1 MFSYYLCYNKSTGRG
16 ERKVNTIENIY
27 VESWFIT
34 KNFNQQQQYA
44 ISRAE
49 SVEVIG
55 ETEKAAKVAWFTKY
69 GTITS
74 WVPKSVCGLAEKS
87 EAAKKVEEEIEARAK
102 AARERLEAAEK
113 HYEAVLAFAKEN
125 KVKGARRG
133 LKLRTLYAKIADAG
147 LEFPEEETTTEEKAT
162 EIVEAVATEETATE
176 TTETTETAT
185 EVATEEVATEEV
197 ATEETASGFVT
208 DEEKI
213 EALKKKIIATATA
226 TVSPEGLT
234 PADFKQRV
242 LHEVLEVSRR
252 VQAAFLAN
260 TMNKRLHLFWKAA
273 RLAAKAF

>member
-1 MFSYYLCYNKSTGRG
+1 M
-16 ERKVNTIENIY
+16 ENIY
-27 VESWFIT
+27 VESWFIA

-49 SVEVIG
+49 RVEVIG
-55 ETEKAAKVAWFTKY
+55 ETEKAVKVAWFTKY

-125 KVKGARRG
+125 KVKGIRRG
-133 LKLRTLYAKIADAG
+133 LKLRTLYAKIAEAG

-185 EVATEEVATEEV
+185 E
-197 ATEETASGFVT
+197 ETASGFVT

-213 EALKKKIIATATA
+213 EALRAKIIATATA
-226 TVSPEGLT
+226 TVNAEGLT
-234 PADFKQRV
+234 PATLRQRV
-242 LHEVLEVSRR
+242 LNEVLEVSRR
-252 VQAAFLAN
+252 AKAAFLAN

>member
-1 MFSYYLCYNKSTGRG
+1 M
-16 ERKVNTIENIY
+16 ENIY
-27 VESWFIT
+27 VESWFIA

-49 SVEVIG
+49 SVEVIA
-55 ETEKAAKVAWFTKY
+55 ETEKAVKIAWTTKY
-69 GTITS
+69 GTIKS

-125 KVKGARRG
+125 KVKGVRRG
-133 LKLRTLYAKIADAG
+133 LKLRTLYAKIAEAG
-147 LEFPEEETTTEEKAT
+147 LEFPEEEKTEEKAAEVVEAVAT
-162 EIVEAVATEETATE
+162 EEPATETVEAVATEETV
-176 TTETTETAT
+176 TETTETA
-185 EVATEEVATEEV
+185 A
-197 ATEETASGFVT
+197 EETASGFVT

-213 EALKKKIIATATA
+213 EELKKKIIATATS

-242 LHEVLEVSRR
+242 LNEVLEVSRR
-252 VQAAFLAN
+252 AKAAFLKNA
-260 TMNKRLHLFWKAA
+260 MNKRLHLFWKAA
-273 RLAAKAF
+273 RLATKAF

>member
-1 MFSYYLCYNKSTGRG
+1 M
-16 ERKVNTIENIY
+16 ENIY
-27 VESWFIT
+27 VESWFIA

-44 ISRAE
+44 ISRADRI
-49 SVEVIG
+49 EVIG
-55 ETEKAAKVAWFTKY
+55 ETEKAVKVAWTTKY
-69 GTITS
+69 GTIKS

-113 HYEAVLAFAKEN
+113 HYEAVLSFAKEN
-125 KVKGARRG
+125 KVKGVRRG
-133 LKLRTLYAKIADAG
+133 LKLRTLYAKIAEAG
-147 LEFPEEETTTEEKAT
+147 LEFPEEETTEEKAA
-162 EIVEAVATEETATE
+162 EVVEAVATEETATE
-176 TTETTETAT
+176 TTEETTA
-185 EVATEEVATEEV
+185 EVATEEVSTEEV

-213 EALKKKIIATATA
+213 EELKKKIIATATA

-242 LHEVLEVSRR
+242 LNEVLEVSRR
-252 VQAAFLAN
+252 AKAAFLAN
-260 TMNKRLHLFWKAA
+260 AMNKRMHLFWKAA

>member
-1 MFSYYLCYNKSTGRG
+1 M
-16 ERKVNTIENIY
+16 ENIY
-27 VESWFIT
+27 VESWFIA

-49 SVEVIG
+49 SVEVIA
-55 ETEKAAKVAWFTKY
+55 ETEKAVRIAWTTKY
-69 GTITS
+69 GTIKS

-125 KVKGARRG
+125 KVKGVRRG
-133 LKLRTLYAKIADAG
+133 LKLRTLYAKIAEAG
-147 LEFPEEETTTEEKAT
+147 LEFPEEETTEEKA
-162 EIVEAVATEETATE
+162 EVVEAVATEETATE
-176 TTETTETAT
+176 TTETAA
-185 EVATEEVATEEV
+185 EVSTEEVSTEEV

-213 EALKKKIIATATA
+213 EELKKKIIATATA

-242 LHEVLEVSRR
+242 LNEVLEVSRR
-252 VQAAFLAN
+252 AKAAFLAN
-260 TMNKRLHLFWKAA
+260 AMNKRLHLFWKAA

>member
-1 MFSYYLCYNKSTGRG
+1 M
-16 ERKVNTIENIY
+16 ENIY
-27 VESWFIT
+27 VESWFIA

-49 SVEVIG
+49 RVEVIG
-55 ETEKAAKVAWFTKY
+55 ETEKAVKVAWFTKY

-87 EAAKKVEEEIEARAK
+87 EAAKKVEEQIEARAK

-125 KVKGARRG
+125 KVKGIRRG

-147 LEFPEEETTTEEKAT
+147 LEFPEEETTEEKAT

-176 TTETTETAT
+176 TTETATEVAT
-185 EVATEEVATEEV
+185 EEVATEEVATEEV

-213 EALKKKIIATATA
+213 EELKKKIIATATA

-242 LHEVLEVSRR
+242 LNEVLEVSKRAK
-252 VQAAFLAN
+252 AAFLAN
-260 TMNKRLHLFWKAA
+260 AMNKRLHLFWKAA

>member
-1 MFSYYLCYNKSTGRG
+1 M
-16 ERKVNTIENIY
+16 ENIY
-27 VESWFIT
+27 VESWFIA

-49 SVEVIG
+49 RIEVIG
-55 ETEKAAKVAWFTKY
+55 ETEKAVKIAWTTKY
-69 GTITS
+69 GTIKS

-125 KVKGARRG
+125 KVKGVRRG
-133 LKLRTLYAKIADAG
+133 LKLRTLYAKIAEAG
-147 LEFPEEETTTEEKAT
+147 LEFPEEEKTEEKAT
-162 EIVEAVATEETATE
+162 EVVEAVATEETATE
-176 TTETTETAT
+176 TAAEA
-185 EVATEEVATEEV
+185 AAEEV

-213 EALKKKIIATATA
+213 EELKKKIIATATA

-242 LHEVLEVSRR
+242 LNEVLEVSRR
-252 VQAAFLAN
+252 AKAAFLAN
-260 TMNKRLHLFWKAA
+260 AMNKRLRIFWKAA
-273 RLAAKAF
+273 RLAVQTV

>member
-1 MFSYYLCYNKSTGRG
+1 M
-16 ERKVNTIENIY
+16 ENIY
-27 VESWFIT
+27 VESWFIA

-49 SVEVIG
+49 RVEVIG
-55 ETEKAAKVAWFTKY
+55 ETEKAVKVAWFTKY

-87 EAAKKVEEEIEARAK
+87 EAAKKVEEQIEARAK

-125 KVKGARRG
+125 KVKGIRRG
-133 LKLRTLYAKIADAG
+133 LKLRTLYAKIAEAG

-162 EIVEAVATEETATE
+162 
-176 TTETTETAT
+176 
-185 EVATEEVATEEV
+185 EVATEEV

-242 LHEVLEVSRR
+242 LNEVLEVSRR
-252 VQAAFLAN
+252 AKAAFLAN
-260 TMNKRLHLFWKAA
+260 AMNKRLHLFWKAA

>member
-1 MFSYYLCYNKSTGRG
+1 M
-16 ERKVNTIENIY
+16 ENIY
-27 VESWFIT
+27 VESWFIA

-49 SVEVIG
+49 RVEVIG
-55 ETEKAAKVAWFTKY
+55 ETEKAVKVAWFTKY

-125 KVKGARRG
+125 KVKGVRRG
-133 LKLRTLYAKIADAG
+133 LKLRTLYAKIAEAG
-147 LEFPEEETTTEEKAT
+147 LEFPEEETTEEKAT

-176 TTETTETAT
+176 TT
-185 EVATEEVATEEV
+185 TEEVATEEV

-242 LHEVLEVSRR
+242 LNEVLEVSRR
-252 VQAAFLAN
+252 AKAAFLAN
-260 TMNKRLHLFWKAA
+260 AMNKRLHLFWKAA

>member
-1 MFSYYLCYNKSTGRG
+1 M
-16 ERKVNTIENIY
+16 ENIY
-27 VESWFIT
+27 VESWFIA

-49 SVEVIG
+49 RIEVIG
-55 ETEKAAKVAWFTKY
+55 ETEKAVKVAWFTKY

-125 KVKGARRG
+125 KVKGVRRG
-133 LKLRTLYAKIADAG
+133 LKLRTLYAKIAEAG
-147 LEFPEEETTTEEKAT
+147 LEFPEEETTEEKAA
-162 EIVEAVATEETATE
+162 EVVEAVATEETATE
-176 TTETTETAT
+176 TAAEVATE

-213 EALKKKIIATATA
+213 EELKKKIIATATA

-242 LHEVLEVSRR
+242 LNEVLEVSRR
-252 VQAAFLAN
+252 AKAAFLAN
-260 TMNKRLHLFWKAA
+260 AMNKRLHLFWKAA
-273 RLAAKAF
+273 RLATKAF

>member
-1 MFSYYLCYNKSTGRG
+1 M
-16 ERKVNTIENIY
+16 ENIY
-27 VESWFIT
+27 VESWFIA

-49 SVEVIG
+49 RIEVIG
-55 ETEKAAKVAWFTKY
+55 ETEKAVKVAWFTKY

-87 EAAKKVEEEIEARAK
+87 EAAKKVEEKIEARAK

-125 KVKGARRG
+125 KVKGVRRG

-147 LEFPEEETTTEEKAT
+147 LEFPEEEKTEEKAA
-162 EIVEAVATEETATE
+162 EVVEAVATEET
-176 TTETTETAT
+176 TTETA
-185 EVATEEVATEEV
+185 AEVATEEV

-242 LHEVLEVSRR
+242 LNEVLEVSRR
-252 VQAAFLAN
+252 AKAAFLAN

>member
-1 MFSYYLCYNKSTGRG
+1 M
-16 ERKVNTIENIY
+16 ENIY
-27 VESWFIT
+27 VESWFIA

-49 SVEVIG
+49 RVEVIG
-55 ETEKAAKVAWFTKY
+55 ETEKAVKVAWFTKY

-125 KVKGARRG
+125 KVKGIRRG

-147 LEFPEEETTTEEKAT
+147 LEFPEEETTEEK
-162 EIVEAVATEETATE
+162 ATEETATE
-176 TTETTETAT
+176 TTT

-197 ATEETASGFVT
+197 ATETATEETASGFVT

-234 PADFKQRV
+234 PADFKQKV
-242 LHEVLEVSRR
+242 LNEVLEVSRR
-252 VQAAFLAN
+252 AKAAFLAN
-260 TMNKRLHLFWKAA
+260 AMNKRLHLFWKAA

>member
-1 MFSYYLCYNKSTGRG
+1 M
-16 ERKVNTIENIY
+16 ENIY

-55 ETEKAAKVAWFTKY
+55 ETEKAVKVAWFTKY

-74 WVPKSVCGLAEKS
+74 WVPKSVCGLAEES
-87 EAAKKVEEEIEARAK
+87 EAAKKVEEQIEARAK

-125 KVKGARRG
+125 KVKGIRRG

-147 LEFPEEETTTEEKAT
+147 LEFPEEETTEEK
-162 EIVEAVATEETATE
+162 ATEETATE
-176 TTETTETAT
+176 TTET
-185 EVATEEVATEEV
+185 

-213 EALKKKIIATATA
+213 EALKKKIIATVTA

-234 PADFKQRV
+234 PADFKQKV
-242 LHEVLEVSRR
+242 LNEVLEVSRR
-252 VQAAFLAN
+252 AKAAFLAN
-260 TMNKRLHLFWKAA
+260 AMNKRLHLFWKAA

>member
-1 MFSYYLCYNKSTGRG
+1 M
-16 ERKVNTIENIY
+16 ENIY

-55 ETEKAAKVAWFTKY
+55 ETEKAVKVAWFTKY

-125 KVKGARRG
+125 KVKGVRRG

-147 LEFPEEETTTEEKAT
+147 LEFPEEETTEEKAA
-162 EIVEAVATEETATE
+162 EVVEAVATEETATE
-176 TTETTETAT
+176 TAT
-185 EVATEEVATEEV
+185 EVATEEV

-242 LHEVLEVSRR
+242 LNEVLEVSRR
-252 VQAAFLAN
+252 AKAAFLAN
-260 TMNKRLHLFWKAA
+260 AMNKRLHLFWKAA

>member
-1 MFSYYLCYNKSTGRG
+1 M
-16 ERKVNTIENIY
+16 ENIY
-27 VESWFIT
+27 VESWFIA

-49 SVEVIG
+49 RIEVIG
-55 ETEKAAKVAWFTKY
+55 ETEKAVKVAWFTKY

-87 EAAKKVEEEIEARAK
+87 EAAKKVEEQIEARAK

-125 KVKGARRG
+125 KVKGVRRG
-133 LKLRTLYAKIADAG
+133 LKLRTLYAKIAEAG
-147 LEFPEEETTTEEKAT
+147 LEFPEEETTEEKAT
-162 EIVEAVATEETATE
+162 EVVEAVATEETATE
-176 TTETTETAT
+176 TATETTA
-185 EVATEEVATEEV
+185 EVATEEV

-208 DEEKI
+208 DAEKI
-213 EALKKKIIATATA
+213 EELKKKIIATATA

-242 LHEVLEVSRR
+242 LNEVLEVSKRAK
-252 VQAAFLAN
+252 AAFLAN
-260 TMNKRLHLFWKAA
+260 AMNKRLHLFWKAA
-273 RLAAKAF
+273 RLAVKAF

>member
-1 MFSYYLCYNKSTGRG
+1 M
-16 ERKVNTIENIY
+16 ENIY
-27 VESWFIT
+27 VESWFIA

-55 ETEKAAKVAWFTKY
+55 ETEKAVKVAWFTKY

-133 LKLRTLYAKIADAG
+133 LKLRTLYAKIAEAG
-147 LEFPEEETTTEEKAT
+147 LEFPEEETTEEKAT

-185 EVATEEVATEEV
+185 EVATEEVATEE
-197 ATEETASGFVT
+197 TASGFVT

-213 EALKKKIIATATA
+213 EALREKIIATATA
-226 TVSPEGLT
+226 TVNAEGLT
-234 PADFKQRV
+234 PATLRQRV
-242 LHEVLEVSRR
+242 LDEVVEVSKRAK
-252 VQAAFLAN
+252 AAFLKNA
-260 TMNKRLHLFWKAA
+260 MNKRLHIFWKAA
-273 RLAAKAF
+273 RLAVQTV